1 MPDVYTFRRGLR
13 TTETVNPDNIMP
25 DIDDILYRADPT
37 KSQLSNILDQIPGGK
52 EPKTKKIQVRL
63 YNSFDP
69 LDEITAITRGTGANS
84 ETRYARLTMAQRAV
98 RATTDDM
105 FYQVGDTIA
114 LDNGQTVTVVM
125 TPTNALGY
133 ALPNGGLTTSLTG
146 NSATRTA
153 PGDIVVRNVDNAPIR
168 TGNIQWV
175 QYLGHTLYEGEPVQ
189 QASVQRD
196 VYFDANYVEHLER
209 VMECTEDETKYIQ
222 TYGVKQDMQ
231 FQKEEMLQEIKQ
243 DVELKYMF
251 GTRALQQDI
260 KNQPKHFMGGILW
273 AIRSN
278 VSVYNPS
285 AVTDYEKLIQD
296 WMVNHVFRYTPNG
309 MEKTVFCGE
318 IAHLQFMRAFKD
330 YRRIELTAS
339 KKMQAAGIDVTQ
351 YKLGN
356 RTINL
361 VDYRHFRLGT
371 KWENWMVAL
380 DLPELEKRVK
390 TNFTIREATLPT
402 ERVIRYAVDWEGTLA
417 CHREQCH
424 AILRTA

>member
-1 MPDVYTFRRGLR
+1 MPDNYSFRRGMR
-13 TTETVNPDNIMP
+13 TTETVNPDNVIP
-25 DIDDILYRADPT
+25 DIDDILYRSDPT

-52 EPKTKKIQVRL
+52 EPKTKKVQVRL
-63 YNSFDP
+63 YNTFDP
-69 LDEITAITRGTGANS
+69 LDEITAITLGTSGNG
-84 ETRYARLTMAQRAV
+84 ETQYARISMAQRSV

-105 FYQVGDTIA
+105 FYQPGDTLA
-114 LDNGQTVTVVM
+114 LDNGQQVMVVV
-125 TPTNALGY
+125 TPTKFLAS
-133 ALPNGGLTTSLTG
+133 ALPGGDLSTALTG
-146 NSATRTA
+146 NTATATA

-175 QYLGHTLYEGEPVQ
+175 QYMGHPLYEGEPVQ
-189 QASVQRD
+189 QSAIQRD

-222 TYGVKQDMQ
+222 MYGVKQDMQ
-231 FQKEEMLQEIKQ
+231 FQKEETLQEIKQ

-251 GTRALQQDI
+251 GTRNILQDI
-260 KNQPKHFMGGILW
+260 KNQPKHLMGGLLYF
-273 AIRSN
+273 IRSN
-278 VSVYNPS
+278 VMVYNPA
-285 AVTDYEKLIQD
+285 AVVDWEKLIQD
-296 WMVNHVFRYTPNG
+296 WMVQHVFRITPNG

-318 IAHLQFMRAFKD
+318 IAHVNFMRAFRD
-330 YRRIELTAS
+330 YRRIELTNS
-339 KKMQAAGIDVTQ
+339 KKMQASGLDVTT
-351 YKLGN
+351 YKLGS

-371 KWENWMVAL
+371 KWENWMLAL

-417 CHREQCH
+417 CHREQSH
-424 AILRTA
+424 AILRTP